1 MLNLN
6 PFSINPLTAV
16 LLGSLLLNG
25 VTGFI
30 SYRLYGTNKLLEAN
44 IEMCKAANDSLLD
57 SLRKEKAVCEVS
69 DRINVELITENKQQ
83 EQAKKD
89 AMDSID
95 RMSRKPSNHSTTGEI
110 SPHADKDTYVD
121 IDDTLPPELIR
132 VLDGVHQNIPR

>member
-57 SLRKEKAVCEVS
+57 SLRKEKAICEVS

-95 RMSRKPSNHSTTGEI
+95 RISNNSTTGEI
-110 SPHADKDTYVD
+110 SPHADKDIYVD
-121 IDDTLPPELIR
+121 IDGALVPDLVR